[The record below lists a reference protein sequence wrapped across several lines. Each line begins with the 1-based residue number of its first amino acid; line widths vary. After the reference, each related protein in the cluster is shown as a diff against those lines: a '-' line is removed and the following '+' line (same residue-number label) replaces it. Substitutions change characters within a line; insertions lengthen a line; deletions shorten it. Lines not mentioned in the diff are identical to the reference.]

1 MSEPD
6 PAEAAAGRAAAAPP
20 ARPRSASR
28 SHRGVFVLLRRVRTP
43 LVLLIVA
50 YAVAVLGFTLV
61 PGVTPAG
68 EPWRMSIFH
77 AFYFVSF
84 LGTTIGLGEIPYPF
98 TDPQRLW
105 GLLSIY
111 TTVIA
116 WLYAIGAIFSAL
128 QDPLFRRILH
138 ENRATAGV
146 RRLREPFYLLCGYD
160 DSGTLVAR
168 ELTEGGARLVVV
180 DSVAERVDA
189 VEVDDLSLM
198 VPALQADAGDPRA
211 LMTAGIHNPWCTG
224 VIALT
229 GDDAVNIQIALAARL
244 LNPQS
249 TIICA
254 ARWHEKQADMAAV
267 GADHI
272 INPFDT
278 FAERM
283 VLALQTPSLHVIYE
297 ALTTQN
303 SNAMNEPRQLPLG
316 RWIVAGYGR
325 FGRTVH
331 RHLERAGVSVTV
343 IEEHPSGDAPEGAI
357 SLSPTDPS
365 AWRLADI
372 ASAGG
377 VVLCGPDDTEN
388 LTATLI
394 ARKLNAEVFIAAR
407 QNERRNTPMFRFAPA
422 DLSVLSGYVVAAE
435 VLRIIRAPQLS
446 YFMRLARQQDEAWAN
461 ELLLAMREHI
471 GDETV
476 ESWSVHMSPA
486 EAPAVVAAL
495 RAGRTVTVGDL
506 MRAPD
511 NRDDR
516 LRGVP
521 LLLQRGN
528 GAAANPKVLL
538 PTDDETLAEDDRL
551 LLCGRARALSRMRW
565 TTRDDTVLAY
575 VLDGIASNRR
585 VPWPMLGRRRERA

>member
-1 MSEPD
+1 MKRQEP
-6 PAEAAAGRAAAAPP
+6 
-20 ARPRSASR
+20 SAQQRTLHR

-61 PGVTPAG
+61 PGSTPAG
-68 EPWRMSIFH
+68 EPWRMSLFH

-98 TDPQRLW
+98 SDSQRLW

-111 TTVIA
+111 STVIA

-138 ENRATAGV
+138 ENRAAAGV
-146 RRLREPFYLLCGYD
+146 ARMHEPFYLLCGYD

-180 DSVAERVDA
+180 DREMERVDA
-189 VEVDDLSLM
+189 VEVDDLSLS
-198 VPALQADAGDPRA
+198 VPALQADALDPRA
-211 LMTAGIHNPWCTG
+211 LMTAGIHHPRCVG

-229 GDDAVNIQIALAARL
+229 GDDMVNIQIALAARL
-244 LNPQS
+244 LNPDS

-283 VLALQTPSLHVIYE
+283 VLALQAPSLHVIYE
-297 ALTTQN
+297 ALTTQS
-303 SNAMNEPRQLPLG
+303 SNAMNEPRPLPLG
-316 RWIVAGYGR
+316 RWIVCGYGR

-331 RHLERAGVSVTV
+331 RHLERVGIAVTV
-343 IEEHPSGDAPEGAI
+343 IEEHPSSEAPDGTI
-357 SLSPTDPS
+357 TLPPTDPA
-365 AWRLADI
+365 AWRAAEIDG
-372 ASAGG
+372 AGG
-377 VVLCGPDDTEN
+377 VVVCGNSDTEN

-394 ARKLNAEVFIAAR
+394 ARKLNPEVFIAAR

-422 DLSVLSGYVVAAE
+422 DLNVLSGYVVAAE

-446 YFMRLARQQDEAWAN
+446 YFMRLARQQDEAWAH
-461 ELLLAMREHI
+461 ELLLAMREHV

-476 ESWSVHMSPA
+476 ESWSVHLSPA

-495 RAGRTVTVGDL
+495 RAGRSIRIGDL
-506 MRAPD
+506 MCAPD
-511 NRDDR
+511 NRERR

-521 LLLQRGN
+521 LLLQRGGSSAN
-528 GAAANPKVLL
+528 GANAKVLR
-538 PTDDETLAEDDRL
+538 PADDEPLAEDDRL
-551 LLCGRARALSRMRW
+551 LLCGRSRAISRMRW
-565 TTRDDTVLAY
+565 TIRDDTVLAY

-585 VPWPMLGRRRERA
+585 VPWPELGRGGRVA